1 MALNKSNNLINK
13 KENQSTKKYN
23 QETKNKSTSIRVSN
37 EVKSRLENFK
47 MDIMHEKRLNLS
59 LSETLTIIFDEYE
72 NKDK

>member
-1 MALNKSNNLINK
+1 MALNKSNKLMDK
-13 KENQSTKKYN
+13 KENKSTKKYN

>member
-23 QETKNKSTSIRVSN
+23 QETRNKSTSIRVSN

-47 MDIMHEKRLNLS
+47 MDIMHERRLNLS
-59 LSETLTIIFDEYE
+59 LSGTLTIIFDEYE
-72 NKDK
+72 NKKK